1 MVMEK
6 DASLGEVFL
15 REVTSIR
22 NLALIVTFTGLVFL
36 STSIFFI
43 AIPTSS
49 GFFNIGEVFV
59 YLAALIGGP
68 ITGAISGGVGASM
81 ADLALGYGFFAPGTA
96 VIKFVEGFVVG
107 LIFHYGRRLPSQ
119 IKNFSMGVSSGVL
132 VSISAFYVK
141 EEFVFGF
148 SFYSTKT
155 FEVTVPGYV
164 FLIIALFL
172 SILVLIVITFL
183 EEKGEM
189 ALACIIGGAFMILG
203 YFIYERF
210 ILGYPTGAAASE
222 IPFNIAQVVLSA
234 SIVIPIVSYL
244 NDLGI
249 LKRFK
254 KEEVE
259 EEMVSSEKYIE

>member
-1 MVMEK
+1 MEK
-6 DASLGEVFL
+6 EAGLGEVFL

-49 GFFNIGEVFV
+49 GFFNIGEVFI

-68 ITGAISGGVGASM
+68 ITGAIAGGVGASM

-96 VIKFVEGFVVG
+96 VIKLVEGFLVG
-107 LIFHYGRRLPSQ
+107 LIFHYGRKLPSQ
-119 IKNFSMGVSSGVL
+119 MKNFFMGVSSGVL

-141 EEFVFGF
+141 EDFVFGF
-148 SFYSTKT
+148 SFYTTKT
-155 FEVTVPGYV
+155 FEITVPGYV
-164 FLIIALFL
+164 FLIISLFL

-183 EEKGEM
+183 KEKGEI
-189 ALACIIGGAFMILG
+189 ALACIVGGAFMVIG
-203 YFIYERF
+203 YFIYERY
-210 ILGYPTGAAASE
+210 ILGYPIGAAASE

-234 SIVIPIVSYL
+234 SLVIPIVSYL
-244 NDLGI
+244 SDLGI
-249 LKRFK
+249 LRRSLK
-254 KEEVE
+254 VDIE
-259 EEMVSSEKYIE
+259 EEIVSLDEEEE